1 MECYTGKW
9 FEARGIS
16 YMFSVIIRVTNNSVS
31 QDYPHPDD
39 HVKHI
44 THQSIWTP
52 GMEGTFTQCECECQ
66 WSSWTPGQKHWV
78 KSPPLGTQL
87 YKPKSCMCRI
97 GSDSRSLNVQR
108 KTMWLRATHTYKIMW
123 SVQIT
128 KWRENL
134 AAGKS
139 NVNPP
144 LILTYWAKKW
154 KRVFI
159 LPPRETQAGEYE
171 VIISATL
178 GVVVVV
184 VVRGGGFK

>member
-44 THQSIWTP
+44 IHQSIWTP
-52 GMEGTFTQCECECQ
+52 GVEGTFTQCECECQ

-87 YKPKSCMCRI
+87 YKPKSRMCRI
-97 GSDSRSLNVQR
+97 GSDSHFKNIQMSKGRQHGHELHRHINVKCSNYQVAWKFGR
-108 KTMWLRATHTYKIMW
+108 WQIKCESPAYPDILGEEVKA
-123 SVQIT
+123 SVHPTSWGNTRI
-128 KWRENL
+128 W
-134 AAGKS
+134 GD
-139 NVNPP
+139 
-144 LILTYWAKKW
+144 Y
-154 KRVFI
+154 
-159 LPPRETQAGEYE
+159 PRYAQVA
-171 VIISATL
+171 
-178 GVVVVV
+178 

>member
-44 THQSIWTP
+44 IHQSIWTP
-52 GMEGTFTQCECECQ
+52 GVEGTFTQCECERQ

-87 YKPKSCMCRI
+87 YKPKSRMCRI
-97 GSDSRSLNVQR
+97 GSDSRSLNIQMSKGRQWVFKLLSGVKIWPLANQ
-108 KTMWLRATHTYKIMW
+108 MWIPRLSWHIGRRSESECSSYPPGKHKLANMRWLSPLR
-123 SVQIT
+123 
-128 KWRENL
+128 
-134 AAGKS
+134 
-139 NVNPP
+139 
-144 LILTYWAKKW
+144 
-154 KRVFI
+154 
-159 LPPRETQAGEYE
+159 
-171 VIISATL
+171 L
-178 GVVVVV
+178 GWWWW
-184 VVRGGGFK
+184 